1 MPKNLIT
8 PDRYDELKANG
19 AHIVVCD
26 LAELIDYKTTKVA

>member
-8 PDRYDELKANG
+8 ADRYEELKGNG

-26 LAELIDYKTTKVA
+26 LAELINYKTTKVA